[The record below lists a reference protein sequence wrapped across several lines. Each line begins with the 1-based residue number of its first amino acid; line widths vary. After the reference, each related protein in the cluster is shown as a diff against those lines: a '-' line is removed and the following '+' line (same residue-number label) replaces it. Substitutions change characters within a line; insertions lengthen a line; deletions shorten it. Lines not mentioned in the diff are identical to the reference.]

1 MTRRPLTERAA
12 PTVLCAGGAVQDFIM
27 RVDAFPEPGA
37 KQPASAFVTTVGG
50 QSGNA
55 ALAVA
60 RLGGQSRYAGPLG
73 DARDAIASWIAAS
86 LQGEGVDC
94 SGVVRVPDGV
104 CSAAL
109 IMVDA
114 GGEKLVSFRRGR
126 GLTGNMPADAA
137 RLVADVD
144 AVLLDN
150 RYPDFNSPIAR
161 AAAARGIPRVL
172 DIDLGDPAGDPML
185 TQCSH
190 VIASA
195 DALRAITGEHDLAA
209 GLLALGKGYDGFL
222 AVTNGPDGVIWRDGD
237 TVRHMPAFSVT
248 VVDTLGAGDIF
259 HAGFALRLAE
269 SGDTIEAM
277 RFGSAA
283 AALKCTRFG
292 GASGTPH
299 RAEVEAFLQAHAA
312 G

>member
-1 MTRRPLTERAA
+1 MTERAA

-27 RVDAFPEPGA
+27 RVDRFPEPGA

-60 RLGGQSRYAGPLG
+60 RLGGRSRYAGPLG
-73 DARDAIASWIAAS
+73 GAQDHIASWIVAS

-94 SGVVRVPDGV
+94 GGVIRVPDGV

-109 IMVDA
+109 IMVDDT
-114 GGEKLVSFRRGR
+114 GEKLVSFRRGQ
-126 GLTGNMPADAA
+126 GLTRIVPPDAA
-137 RLVADVD
+137 QLVSDVD

-150 RYPDFNSPIAR
+150 RYPEFNRPIAR

-172 DIDLGDPAGDPML
+172 DIDYGDPAGDPLL
-185 TQCSH
+185 TLSSH

-195 DALRAITGEHDLAA
+195 DALRTVTGEKDLGA
-209 GLLALGKGYDGFL
+209 GLRALGQGYDGFL
-222 AVTNGPDGVIWRDGD
+222 AVTNGPEGITWREGEAL
-237 TVRHMPAFSVT
+237 RHMPAFPVT
-248 VVDTLGAGDIF
+248 AIDTLGAGDIF

-269 SGDTIEAM
+269 TGDVVAAL

-299 RAEVEAFLQAHAA
+299 RAEVEAFLQARA
-312 G
+312 GR

>member
-1 MTRRPLTERAA
+1 LTERAA
-12 PTVLCAGGAVQDFIM
+12 STVLCAGGAVQDFIM
-27 RVDAFPEPGA
+27 QVDAFPEPGA

-73 DARDAIASWIAAS
+73 NPQDGIASWIVAS

-94 SGVVRVPDGV
+94 GGVVRVPDGV

-114 GGEKLVSFRRGR
+114 SGEKLVSFRRGR
-126 GLTGNMPADAA
+126 GLTGIVPADPAH
-137 RLVADVD
+137 LVADVD

-150 RYPDFNSPIAR
+150 RYPEFNGPIAR

-172 DIDLGDPAGDPML
+172 DIDLGDPAGDPL
-185 TQCSH
+185 LALCSH

-195 DALRAITGEHDLAA
+195 DALRVMTGEQDPGA
-209 GLLALGKGYDGFL
+209 GLLALGNGYDGFL
-222 AVTNGPDGVIWRDGD
+222 AVTNGPEGTFWREGD
-237 TVRHMPAFSVT
+237 NVRHLPAFPVT
-248 VVDTLGAGDIF
+248 AIDTLGAGDIF

-269 SGDTIEAM
+269 GGDTVEAM
-277 RFGSAA
+277 RFGAAA

-292 GASGTPH
+292 GASGTPR
-299 RAEVEAFLQAHAA
+299 RAEVEAFLDGPA
-312 G
+312 GR